1 MIRHRELAV
10 SALDFNLGGRAG
22 DTEDFVKIAFCISG
36 QNPPT
41 LLLDRSV
48 VR

>member
-22 DTEDFVKIAFCISG
+22 DAEDFVKIAFCVSG
-36 QNPPT
+36 QKLP
-41 LLLDRSV
+41 LFS
-48 VR
+48 